1 VNILMLDIGTRC
13 GWAVADED
21 APPLPMPPAAV
32 YAAKDGAPALLPF
45 SEAATLRAL
54 RHYQHGT
61 WTDPTSY
68 RGRYFQRFGEWLTRR
83 IEIFEPRV
91 LGIEV
96 SVVGLLNMAAPKEDE
111 RGNWSRKTNPDTI
124 RKLLGIVAVAEA
136 VAAAQGVDLKE
147 VNPSGMIKLAVG
159 TGRDPGKAARKR
171 RGKALGLPGDDNRLD
186 AIYGLSWV
194 LHDRQ
199 SARAAA
205 RAAA

>member
-1 VNILMLDIGTRC
+1 MNLLMLDIGTKC

-21 APPLPMPPAAV
+21 APPLPMPPKGA
-32 YAAKDGAPALLPF
+32 YAHEPDEPPVPFDEAP
-45 SEAATLRAL
+45 TLRAL

-61 WTDPTSY
+61 WTDPSSY
-68 RGRYFQRFGEWLTRR
+68 RGRYLHQFGLWLTRR

-91 LGIEV
+91 LAIEV
-96 SVVGLLNMAAPKEDE
+96 SVVGLLNMAQPKEDE
-111 RGNWSRKTNPDTI
+111 QGNWRRKTNPDTI
-124 RKLLGIVAVAEA
+124 RKLLGILAIAEA

-159 TGRDPGKAARKR
+159 TGRDSGKVARKR
-171 RGKALGLPGDDNRLD
+171 RGRALGLPGDDNRLD

-199 SARAAA
+199 SAR